1 MYTPGSGCSQT
12 RGGGRRASGFV
23 NILPRRALVNG
34 HVCVRF
40 WWEIDEYRREF
51 RWFGLLLKVIDTVT
65 LSIIKFSILILAQI
79 VENRESRQTGQ
90 IAGARLPAVLYEDLF
105 SS

>member
-1 MYTPGSGCSQT
+1 MSTKFSIELGHEM
-12 RGGGRRASGFV
+12 RGPS
-23 NILPRRALVNG
+23 
-34 HVCVRF
+34 
-40 WWEIDEYRREF
+40 RREF

-90 IAGARLPAVLYEDLF
+90 IAGPRLPAVLYEDLF
-105 SS
+105 SSYLFE

>member
-1 MYTPGSGCSQT
+1 M
-12 RGGGRRASGFV
+12 RRRVLYKICKRVYFA
-23 NILPRRALVNG
+23 R
-34 HVCVRF
+34 
-40 WWEIDEYRREF
+40 RREF

-90 IAGARLPAVLYEDLF
+90 IAGPRLPAVLYEDLF

>member
-1 MYTPGSGCSQT
+1 MRKCGQNVGRTEFFRFFFGAT
-12 RGGGRRASGFV
+12 RPAV
-23 NILPRRALVNG
+23 P
-34 HVCVRF
+34 
-40 WWEIDEYRREF
+40 YRREF

-65 LSIIKFSILILAQI
+65 LSIIKFSILILPQI

-90 IAGARLPAVLYEDLF
+90 IAGPRLPAVLYEDLF

>member
-1 MYTPGSGCSQT
+1 METSKFKLYLGATS
-12 RGGGRRASGFV
+12 RYRASV
-23 NILPRRALVNG
+23 ISTDVKVAPL
-34 HVCVRF
+34 C
-40 WWEIDEYRREF
+40 WRREF

-90 IAGARLPAVLYEDLF
+90 IAGPRLPAVLYEDLF